1 MSELHL
7 GSKRVAILRVLIW
20 AGILAAAVFF
30 WTSVGIVLIAWL
42 S

>member
-7 GSKRVAILRVLIW
+7 GGRRVALVRVLIW
-20 AGILAAAVFF
+20 AAILAAALLF
-30 WTSVGIVLIAWL
+30 WIGVGVALISWM

>member
-7 GSKRVAILRVLIW
+7 GGKRVALLRVLTW
-20 AGILAAAVFF
+20 AAILAAAAFF
-30 WTSVGIVLIAWL
+30 WISVGVVLISWM

>member
-7 GSKRVAILRVLIW
+7 GGKRIALVRVLIW
-20 AGILAAAVFF
+20 AAILAAAAFF
-30 WTSVGIVLIAWL
+30 WISVGVALVSWM

>member
-7 GSKRVAILRVLIW
+7 GGKRVAVLRVLIW
-20 AGILAAAVFF
+20 AAILAAAAFF
-30 WTSVGIVLIAWL
+30 WISVAIALIAWM

>member
-7 GSKRVAILRVLIW
+7 SGKRVAILRVLIW
-20 AGILAAAVFF
+20 AAILAAAVFF
-30 WTSVGIVLIAWL
+30 WISVGIALIAWM

>member
-7 GSKRVAILRVLIW
+7 GSKRVALVRVLIW
-20 AGILAAAVFF
+20 AAILAAAAFF
-30 WTSVGIVLIAWL
+30 WISVFVALFAWM

>member
-7 GSKRVAILRVLIW
+7 GGKRIALLRVLIW
-20 AGILAAAVFF
+20 AAILAAAAFF
-30 WTSVGIVLIAWL
+30 WISVGVALVAWM

>member
-20 AGILAAAVFF
+20 AAILAAAVLFWIGVGAVFF
-30 WTSVGIVLIAWL
+30 AWM